1 MLSDGSVFPIVT
13 LRAEDPQ
20 ALDLVALS
28 HVLRERGWIVPAYTL
43 PPNAEHIT
51 VLRMVIKEN
60 FSRDMVDMLAH
71 DVHLATHAL
80 KPGGAGVHPSRPRR
94 RPHC

>member
-1 MLSDGSVFPIVT
+1 MIRLLDSLQESHSFKIPRLRVLSRP
-13 LRAEDPQ
+13 
-20 ALDLVALS
+20 
-28 HVLRERGWIVPAYTL
+28 LRERGWIVPAYAL

-60 FSRDMVDMLAH
+60 FSRDMVEMLAA
-71 DVHLATHAL
+71 DLRSSFQAL
-80 KPGGAGVHPSRPRR
+80 SRERTEGVQPARTRR